1 MNTGK
6 VIGIILILASI
17 ALGYIGI
24 TKISNNNK
32 SVEVLNLEVDVSNN
46 AGKEQGYIYLGA
58 SVLLFIGGIYSMNK
72 KP

>member
-6 VIGIILILASI
+6 VVGIILIIVSI
-17 ALGYIGI
+17 YVGYLGAN
-24 TKISNNNK
+24 KVANNNK

-46 AGKEQGYIYLGA
+46 AGKEQGYIYLGVA
-58 SVLLFIGGIYSMNK
+58 VLLFVGGIYSMNR